1 MGVRGKNHYSTPFT
15 MNQIFFS
22 KPRVHTRLSPL
33 GSPTQLVSVGGSLF
47 ELRRHKMMGLNLQES
62 RYPLGLS
69 KHSPLPHAAPIQGGC
84 VQNFS
89 GSGAKARKTQ
99 TKKKLSSIL
108 NGGALA
114 PL

>member
-15 MNQIFFS
+15 MNQIFCS
-22 KPRVHTRLSPL
+22 TPKVHTRLSPL

-62 RYPLGLS
+62 RYPRD
-69 KHSPLPHAAPIQGGC
+69 LPPFSLPQDAVSIQGGC
-84 VQNFS
+84 VRTFA
-89 GSGAKARKTQ
+89 GSGVKARKTQ